1 MKRKLMYSIPIV
13 ALAALAP
20 IGLSLA
26 QEGADAE
33 NSSRWHKKTFT
44 VYVAIDGASGTFNTA
59 DPGRPYPPN
68 PTLRGDTLVV
78 DGTIYPA
85 NHPLPSGFASND
97 PNEPGGIGRVLCRG
111 VFLTSGAD
119 FTTPAI
125 TYITELYMFSDPANS
140 LIADGIAPNFGLANK
155 RPVLGGTGR
164 FKYAV
169 GELLEEELGA
179 NKSGGCNLKVTFSL
193 RKAIH
198 EGED

>member
-1 MKRKLMYSIPIV
+1 MNRKLTYSIPIV

-44 VYVAIDGASGTFNTA
+44 VYVAIDGHTSTINTA
-59 DPGRPYPPN
+59 DPGKPYPPN
-68 PTLRGDTLVV
+68 PGLPGDTFVGF
-78 DGTIYPA
+78 GTIYPA
-85 NHPLPSGFASND
+85 NHPLPTGFANND
-97 PNEPGGIGRVLCRG
+97 PNEPGGIGKILCRG
-111 VFLTSGAD
+111 VFLIRGDD
-119 FTTPAI
+119 FVTPAFNNV
-125 TYITELYMFSDPANS
+125 TELYMFSDPGNS
-140 LIADGIAPNFGLANK
+140 LVADGIGPNFGLANK
-155 RPVLGGTGR
+155 RSVLGGTGR

-169 GELLEEELGA
+169 GELMEENLGI
-179 NKSGGCNLKVTFSL
+179 NGSGACNLKVTFSL